1 MAVRQIR
8 VNLNGQPMVVPT
20 VGISPSPQIF
30 IAQIFVLR
38 YTESGNDLNDLLKE
52 AIYLKENKKSDF
64 LKGPVWKC
72 IIAQA
77 LPLTIAQL
85 VHLLYNVVDRIYLG
99 HMGEE
104 NSLALTGVG
113 LCFPII
119 TLIMAFTALFGNGGV
134 PLFSIARGRG
144 DDKEAEKIL
153 SNSFSLL
160 ILSSGILM
168 AFCYILKTPI
178 LYLSGAS
185 PDSIVFAEEYLM
197 IYLIG
202 TPFSMMTTGLN
213 GYINAQGY
221 PKFGMVTTVL
231 GAVANIILDALF
243 ILCLGMGVS
252 GAALATV
259 ISQILSALWVLK
271 FLSGKKAP
279 IKINIRKLNFDFNII
294 KKIFK
299 LGTSN
304 FIMQG
309 TNCLVQI
316 ACNSTLQA
324 QGGLALGDT
333 YVAIMTVLN
342 SVREICMLPVN
353 GIVSG
358 SQPVVSYNYGAKMNE
373 RVKDGIKF
381 NTIVGFVY
389 TLFAWIIIVA
399 FPKFWF
405 DVFSDDPN
413 LASLGTESLIIYFF
427 GFVFMA
433 LQFAGQSTFQALGDA
448 KHAIFFSLLRKAIIV
463 VPLTF
468 LLPHLGFGV
477 NGVFLAEPV
486 SNVIGGLA
494 CYITMRLTVYKK
506 L

>member
-294 KKIFK
+294 KKIFQIRHFQLYNAGYQLPCADCLQLHLAGSGR
-299 LGTSN
+299 LGFGRHLRSH
-304 FIMQG
+304 
-309 TNCLVQI
+309 
-316 ACNSTLQA
+316 
-324 QGGLALGDT
+324 
-333 YVAIMTVLN
+333 Y
-342 SVREICMLPVN
+342 
-353 GIVSG
+353 
-358 SQPVVSYNYGAKMNE
+358 
-373 RVKDGIKF
+373 DGIK
-381 NTIVGFVY
+381 
-389 TLFAWIIIVA
+389 
-399 FPKFWF
+399 
-405 DVFSDDPN
+405 
-413 LASLGTESLIIYFF
+413 
-427 GFVFMA
+427 
-433 LQFAGQSTFQALGDA
+433 
-448 KHAIFFSLLRKAIIV
+448 LRKRDMYA
-463 VPLTF
+463 
-468 LLPHLGFGV
+468 
-477 NGVFLAEPV
+477 A
-486 SNVIGGLA
+486 
-494 CYITMRLTVYKK
+494 R
-506 L
+506 